1 MSRPTCPT
9 CASEMGTIDM
19 AVCVCPRCGTTRD
32 AVDNIRVPQLVERC
46 REFQLQMTVG
56 TGLGSQYASKPLK
69 QLWGSLGIAESI
81 NPPDRKTP

>member
-19 AVCVCPRCGTTRD
+19 AVYMCPRCGTTRD

-46 REFQLQMTVG
+46 REFERQTANL
-56 TGLGSQYASKPLK
+56 TGYGRVSLFTQ
-69 QLWGSLGIAESI
+69 LGISESI